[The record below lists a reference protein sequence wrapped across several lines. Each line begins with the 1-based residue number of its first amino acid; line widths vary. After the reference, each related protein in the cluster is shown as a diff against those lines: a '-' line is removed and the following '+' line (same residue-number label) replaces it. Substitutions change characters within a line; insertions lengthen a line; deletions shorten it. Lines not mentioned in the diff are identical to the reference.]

1 MKVRTHFPVRHFREL
16 FTMLFRS
23 KVAESSSNE
32 ISEYDLIEAL
42 LIVESVCIHRLTGD
56 PKEWKG
62 DKKRKYKYLFKSI
75 QIECK
80 ETIREYFTCDGVPAR
95 GVTINKF
102 NTLILESIFNI
113 LQLAGPERSL
123 NLITSLRKA
132 IERDLQNMRDIH
144 YDDAVIARMILDNHS
159 KKRAENRRKP
169 KKMTTNDRLEMI
181 EMVVENIQPA

>member
-1 MKVRTHFPVRHFREL
+1 MKARTKFPVRRFREL

-23 KVAESSSNE
+23 KVAESNNNE

-42 LIVESVCIHRLTGD
+42 LLVESVCIHRLTGD

-75 QIECK
+75 QIECR
-80 ETIREYFTCDGVPAR
+80 EVIREYFVCEGIPAR
-95 GVTINKF
+95 GVTITKF
-102 NTLILESIFNI
+102 NTLILESIFSI

-123 NLITSLRKA
+123 NLITTLRKA
-132 IERDLQNMRDIH
+132 IERDLQNMQHIH

-159 KKRAENRRKP
+159 KNRAEYRRKP
-169 KKMTTNDRLEMI
+169 KKMTTTDRLEMI
-181 EMVVENIQPA
+181 GMVVENIQPA